1 MPLGNDVA
9 GLSRQQ
15 NCSNWDPDKERK
27 EEISGCKNISG
38 PSREYANLQ
47 DIIGNTT
54 GSRNVSFPAVVKG
67 VSSRE
72 AHHGPDRSTA
82 HRGRSKERKIHITL
96 ENSGSG

>member
-27 EEISGCKNISG
+27 EVICKNISG

-82 HRGRSKERKIHITL
+82 HRRRSKESRINITL
-96 ENSGSG
+96 ENSRSG